1 MGSGDGK
8 RRHPRGFGMVGG
20 SQSPLWRLLDKNAKT
35 LLPLGGTGDG
45 TPLYCIHSISGEV
58 TSFNKM
64 AEKVGTDRRIYGFQA
79 PRDKMGAEFAR
90 SVPDIASHYVDI
102 LTTFQPE
109 GPLMLGGWSVGG
121 PIALEMAQQLKARG
135 RTVTL
140 LMVVDGI
147 LYNSGAEL
155 TRWNP
160 LYYLK
165 LAANLP
171 SWVADN
177 VLSGWGWS
185 GIWVRIKREL
195 KHNLSGLTDRKV
207 GRGSVVDA
215 FMDTSIL
222 PEKQAAF
229 ARALF
234 AATEDYVPKPYDGP
248 VLVYAAKTHPLL
260 HLHQV
265 DVAWRKIAGRG
276 TDIVYMAGTHLSM
289 LREPQVSVLSAHLRS
304 YVDRLEMRSAV
315 GAQEGASR
323 PPAVGQPLT
332 QN

>member
-1 MGSGDGK
+1 
-8 RRHPRGFGMVGG
+8 MVGG

>member
-1 MGSGDGK
+1 
-8 RRHPRGFGMVGG
+8 
-20 SQSPLWRLLDKNAKT
+20 
-35 LLPLGGTGDG
+35 
-45 TPLYCIHSISGEV
+45 
-58 TSFNKM
+58 M
-64 AEKVGTDRRIYGFQA
+64 AEKLGTDRRIYGFQA
-79 PRDKMGAEFAR
+79 PRDKMSAEFAR
-90 SVPDIASHYVDI
+90 SVEGIAGHYVDI
-102 LTTFQPE
+102 LMAFQPE

-121 PIALEMAQQLKARG
+121 PIALEMAQQLKAKG
-135 RTVTL
+135 RTVAL

-155 TRWNP
+155 THWNP

-171 SWVADN
+171 SWIADN
-177 VLSGWGWS
+177 VLSGWGFS
-185 GIWVRIKREL
+185 GIWARIKREL
-195 KHNLSGLTDRKV
+195 KHNLTALRERKSE
-207 GRGSVVDA
+207 RGSVVDA

-248 VLVYAAKTHPLL
+248 VLVYAAKTHPLF

-265 DVAWRKIAGRG
+265 DVAWRKIARR
-276 TDIVYMAGTHLSM
+276 TDVVYMAGTHLSM
-289 LREPQVSVLSAHLRS
+289 LREPQVTVLSAHLRS
-304 YVDRLEMRSAV
+304 YLDRLEMTSV
-315 GAQEGASR
+315 SGAQEGVSR
-323 PPAVGQPLT
+323 APAISRPLT